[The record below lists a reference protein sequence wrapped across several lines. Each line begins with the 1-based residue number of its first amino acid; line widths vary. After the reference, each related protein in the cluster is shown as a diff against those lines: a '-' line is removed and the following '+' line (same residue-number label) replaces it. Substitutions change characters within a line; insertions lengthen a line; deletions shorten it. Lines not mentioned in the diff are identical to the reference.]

1 MNIKASIKEARSSKI
16 SGDIQKIA
24 RELDKLAEIVD
35 QTTEKELVPLDD
47 LAHALKSRRKEL
59 GLTNQ
64 EEAAA
69 LSSVSIV
76 TYRKAEDISGN
87 PTLKTLK
94 AIAEGLNLKIWIEK
108 C

>member
-1 MNIKASIKEARSSKI
+1 MDTKASIKDIRTAKV
-16 SGDIQKIA
+16 SGDIHKIA
-24 RELDKLAEIVD
+24 NELSELASLID
-35 QTTEKELVPLDD
+35 QSEQKEMIPLDG
-47 LAHALKSRRKEL
+47 LAQTLKDRRKEL
-59 GLTNQ
+59 GLANQ

-94 AIAEGLNLKIWIEK
+94 AITEGLNLKIWIEK

>member
-1 MNIKASIKEARSSKI
+1 MNTKASIKDIRSAKV
-16 SGDIQKIA
+16 SGDIHKIA
-24 RELDKLAEIVD
+24 SELYELASLID
-35 QTTEKELVPLDD
+35 QTEQKEMIPLDG
-47 LAHALKSRRKEL
+47 LGQTLKDRRKEL
-59 GLTNQ
+59 GLANQ

-76 TYRKAEDISGN
+76 TYRKAETSDGN

-94 AIAEGLNLKIWIEK
+94 AIAEGLNLKLWIEK

>member
-1 MNIKASIKEARSSKI
+1 MNTKESIKEIRSAKV
-16 SGDIQKIA
+16 SGDLHEIA
-24 RELDKLAEIVD
+24 HKLNEIASRLGQAEKKEMITLDSLA
-35 QTTEKELVPLDD
+35 QTLKE
-47 LAHALKSRRKEL
+47 RRKEL
-59 GLTNQ
+59 GFANQ